1 MLRQSNGQLYGNQRE
16 GERGGRGGG
25 GGGGGG
31 DDDDKI
37 LKIFVRDHC
46 NTGRNDFRIS
56 CNSRTRTNSEHTRSS
71 VCSDDIH
78 EEISF

>member
-1 MLRQSNGQLYGNQRE
+1 M
-16 GERGGRGGG
+16 
-25 GGGGGG
+25 GG

-46 NTGRNDFRIS
+46 NTGGSRNDFRIS